1 MTSEIA
7 SAVAATRPGLNEP
20 SEGFSSPAMSRRH
33 ESPDHGGS
41 LVGEPSTFDD
51 GDSEDEASPGGPR
64 RVSFGSPAERVRQV
78 RAAMIDAGWGV
89 PPTMGLCDGD
99 DDSGVDDGDNDDSE
113 EEEEEG
119 EGEGEE
125 DAGASAWSAPQPRR
139 RHVRRASPDGS
150 SGSSDLDVP
159 PTPPLART
167 MPPPPPPRRRRPY
180 SRPRLSRGYSGG
192 GALAAGW

>member
-7 SAVAATRPGLNEP
+7 SAVAATKPDLNEP

-64 RVSFGSPAERVRQV
+64 RVSFGNPAARVRQV

-89 PPTMGLCDGD
+89 PPTLGLYDDD
-99 DDSGVDDGDNDDSE
+99 DDSGVDDSDNDDSE
-113 EEEEEG
+113 EEEEE
-119 EGEGEE
+119 E
-125 DAGASAWSAPQPRR
+125 DVRASAWSAPQPRR
-139 RHVRRASPDGS
+139 RHARRASPDGS
-150 SGSSDLDVP
+150 SVSSDLDVP

-167 MPPPPPPRRRRPY
+167 LPTPTRRRRPY